1 MFLSVIIP
9 VYNTPV
15 HFIQECLDSTKL
27 LDDLCEYEII
37 MVNDGS
43 TNPETCQFLH
53 SLQPSI
59 NLIEQSNKGL
69 AGARNTGIKKANGQ
83 YILPL
88 DSDDILHPD
97 ICHFIKYLQ
106 HHTDTDVLYGDCQL
120 FGDDNRYFSSI
131 PYSPT
136 QVLLFGNIFTATS
149 FFKKEL
155 WEKVDGYD
163 ETFKTCEDWE
173 FWCRCIVNQAKFSY
187 IPYTNFEYRK
197 IYNGQSLLQ
206 QTKHLVPE
214 HHERILNKLL
224 PLPIFNHQDV
234 YACANYHL
242 LRQIK
247 MKPRKALYLLIYAYF
262 PKLFDWLYQKKI
274 IRYKDNFIEYNKW

>member
-43 TNPETCQFLH
+43 TNPETCRF
-53 SLQPSI
+53 I
-59 NLIEQSNKGL
+59 NNAAKFNRVKIITQQNNGTSN
-69 AGARNTGIKKANGQ
+69 ARNNAIAHSIGQ

-88 DSDDILHPD
+88 DADDILHHN
-97 ICHFIKYLQ
+97 INYFIDCLKQ
-106 HHTDTDVLYGDCQL
+106 NPHIDVLYGDCQY
-120 FGDDNRYFSSI
+120 FGDDNKYFNSM
-131 PYSPT
+131 PYST
-136 QVLLFGNIFTATS
+136 AQLLLFGNILTVCS
-149 FFKKEL
+149 FFKKSL
-155 WEKVDGYD
+155 WEKVGGYD
-163 ETFKTCEDWE
+163 ETFRTAEDWE
-173 FWCRCIVNQAKFSY
+173 FWCRCAMNGANFKH
-187 IPYTNFEYRK
+187 IPYINFQYRK
-197 IYNGQSLLQ
+197 IYDGQSLLQ
-206 QTKHLVPE
+206 QTKHQVPE
-214 HHERILNKLL
+214 YHQKILDNLL
-224 PLPIFNHQDV
+224 PLINHQDV

-274 IRYKDNFIEYNKW
+274 IRYKDNFISF